1 MVYNRDQPM
10 VEVRE
15 TEIYESGI
23 DVVRRRDFPQDD
35 EFPAHIPPGQ
45 GKEVLRQ
52 LAEHVD
58 GYEVVSSDEAELI
71 ELARDTL
78 CD

>member
-1 MVYNRDQPM
+1 MVYSRDEPK

-15 TEIYESGI
+15 TEIGDSGV
-23 DVVRRRDFPQDD
+23 DVVRRRDYPSDD
-35 EFPAHIPPGQ
+35 FPAHIPA
-45 GKEVLRQ
+45 GKEHKVLRQ

-58 GYEVVSSDEAELI
+58 GCEIVTKEEAELLR
-71 ELARDTL
+71 LAKDTL